1 MNEPW
6 EEQATAYERAIQW
19 EQRSQNEIAVAFP
32 VNLPV
37 EVCVELLASL
47 DKLHRIEGGNGLAIV
62 RDQTVPNP
70 NGSDTLLFILS
81 GDRDAL
87 AKVGEHLRKIVG
99 RVSAQARPGFFG
111 RIRAHVE
118 WWLYRRRLRRVHRAD
133 GGRDG

>member
-1 MNEPW
+1 
-6 EEQATAYERAIQW
+6 
-19 EQRSQNEIAVAFP
+19 